1 VVGVS
6 ASGSSR
12 LQGSGSGADR
22 GQIVL
27 VAAAVVAVALL
38 SMTLAYAQLG
48 YDADRT
54 GAGTVE
60 VASVSEVDRS
70 LTGSLRAAAREVRR
84 GDDHAWRARRTVAER
99 VAASLDADADRL
111 ERAHAEE
118 SRSLTVELDDAAA
131 TQWAREQCPDGD
143 GREFGPCRVIDG
155 VVVQERADETAVV
168 AAAFRVRVVSPD
180 ESTTALVV
188 SRVVQGSNRS
198 ESTAETRAA

>member
-1 VVGVS
+1 MS
-6 ASGSSR
+6 APDSSR
-12 LQGSGSGADR
+12 LHGSGSGADR

-48 YDADRT
+48 YDGDRT
-54 GAGTVE
+54 GAGSVE

-70 LTGSLRAAAREVRR
+70 LTGSLRATAREVRR
-84 GDDHAWRARRTVAER
+84 GDDHAWRDRRMVAER

-131 TQWAREQCPDGD
+131 TQWARERCPDGD

-188 SRVVQGSNRS
+188 SRVVQRSNRS
-198 ESTAETRAA
+198 GSTAETRAA

>member
-1 VVGVS
+1 MS
-6 ASGSSR
+6 APDPSR

-54 GAGTVE
+54 GAGTAE
-60 VASVSEVDRS
+60 VASVSDIDRS

-84 GDDHAWRARRTVAER
+84 GDDHAWRDRRTVAER
-99 VAASLDADADRL
+99 VAGSLDADADRL
-111 ERAHAEE
+111 ERVHAEK

-131 TQWAREQCPDGD
+131 TQWARERCPDGD

-188 SRVVQGSNRS
+188 SQVVRAPSRS
-198 ESTAETRAA
+198 GVATDTRPA

>member
-1 VVGVS
+1 MS
-6 ASGSSR
+6 APDSRRPPRSGSDV
-12 LQGSGSGADR
+12 DR

-60 VASVSEVDRS
+60 VASVAEIDRS
-70 LTGSLRAAAREVRR
+70 LTGSLRATARAVRR
-84 GDDHAWRARRTVAER
+84 GDDHAWRDRRAVAER
-99 VAASLDADADRL
+99 VVGSLDTDADRL

-131 TQWAREQCPDGD
+131 TQWARDRCPGGD

-168 AAAFRVRVVSPD
+168 AAAFRIRILSPD
-180 ESTTALVV
+180 ESTTAFVV
-188 SRVVQGSNRS
+188 PQVVQAPPRS
-198 ESTAETRAA
+198 ETTTDPQPG

>member
-48 YDADRT
+48 YDGDRT
-54 GAGTVE
+54 GAGSVE

-70 LTGSLRAAAREVRR
+70 LTGSLRATAREVRR
-84 GDDHAWRARRTVAER
+84 GDDHAWRDRRTVAER

-131 TQWAREQCPDGD
+131 TQWARERCPDGD

>member
-1 VVGVS
+1 MS
-6 ASGSSR
+6 ASDSSR

-48 YDADRT
+48 YDGDRT
-54 GAGTVE
+54 GAGSVE

-70 LTGSLRAAAREVRR
+70 LTGSLRATAREVRR
-84 GDDHAWRARRTVAER
+84 GDDHAWRDRRTVAER

-131 TQWAREQCPDGD
+131 TQWARERCPDGD

>member
-1 VVGVS
+1 MSVPD
-6 ASGSSR
+6 SSR
-12 LQGSGSGADR
+12 PQGSGSGADR

-48 YDADRT
+48 YDGDRT
-54 GAGTVE
+54 GAGSVE

-70 LTGSLRAAAREVRR
+70 VTGSLRATAREVRR
-84 GDDHAWRARRTVAER
+84 GDDHAWRDRRTVAER

-131 TQWAREQCPDGD
+131 TQWARERCPDGD

>member
-1 VVGVS
+1 MSVPD
-6 ASGSSR
+6 SSR
-12 LQGSGSGADR
+12 PQGSGSGADR

-48 YDADRT
+48 YDGDRT
-54 GAGTVE
+54 GAGSVE

-70 LTGSLRAAAREVRR
+70 LTGSLRATAREVRR
-84 GDDHAWRARRTVAER
+84 GDDHAWRDRRTVAER

-131 TQWAREQCPDGD
+131 TQWARERCPDGD

>member
-1 VVGVS
+1 MS

-70 LTGSLRAAAREVRR
+70 VTGSLRATAREVRR
-84 GDDHAWRARRTVAER
+84 GDDHAWRDRRTVAER

-131 TQWAREQCPDGD
+131 TQWARERCPDGD

>member
-1 VVGVS
+1 MSVPD
-6 ASGSSR
+6 SSR
-12 LQGSGSGADR
+12 PQGSGADR

-48 YDADRT
+48 YDGDRT
-54 GAGTVE
+54 GAGSVE

-70 LTGSLRAAAREVRR
+70 LTGSLRATAREVRR
-84 GDDHAWRARRTVAER
+84 GDDHAWRDRRTVAER

-131 TQWAREQCPDGD
+131 TQWARERCPDGD

-188 SRVVQGSNRS
+188 SRVVQRSNRS
-198 ESTAETRAA
+198 GSTAETRAA

>member
-6 ASGSSR
+6 VPDSSR
-12 LQGSGSGADR
+12 PQGSGSGADR

-48 YDADRT
+48 YDGDRT
-54 GAGTVE
+54 GAGSVE

-70 LTGSLRAAAREVRR
+70 LTGSLRATAREVRR
-84 GDDHAWRARRTVAER
+84 GDDHAWRDRRTVAER

-131 TQWAREQCPDGD
+131 TQWARERCPDGD

>member
-1 VVGVS
+1 MS
-6 ASGSSR
+6 APDSSR

-48 YDADRT
+48 YDGDRT
-54 GAGTVE
+54 GAGSVE

-70 LTGSLRAAAREVRR
+70 LTGSLRATAREVRR
-84 GDDHAWRARRTVAER
+84 GDDHAWRDRRMVAER

-131 TQWAREQCPDGD
+131 TQWARERCPDGD

-188 SRVVQGSNRS
+188 SRVVQRSNRS
-198 ESTAETRAA
+198 GSTAETRAA

>member
-1 VVGVS
+1 MSVPD
-6 ASGSSR
+6 SSR
-12 LQGSGSGADR
+12 PQGSGSGADR

-48 YDADRT
+48 YDGDRT
-54 GAGTVE
+54 GAGSVE

-70 LTGSLRAAAREVRR
+70 LTGSLRATAREVRR
-84 GDDHAWRARRTVAER
+84 GDDHAWRDRRTVAER

-131 TQWAREQCPDGD
+131 TQWARERCPDGD

-188 SRVVQGSNRS
+188 SRVVQRSNRS
-198 ESTAETRAA
+198 GSTAGTRAA

>member
-1 VVGVS
+1 MSVPD
-6 ASGSSR
+6 SSR
-12 LQGSGSGADR
+12 PQGSGSGADR

-48 YDADRT
+48 YDGDRT
-54 GAGTVE
+54 GAGSVE

-70 LTGSLRAAAREVRR
+70 LTGSLRATAREVRR
-84 GDDHAWRARRTVAER
+84 GDDHAWRDRRTVAER
-99 VAASLDADADRL
+99 VTASLDADADRL

-131 TQWAREQCPDGD
+131 TQWARERCPDGD

-188 SRVVQGSNRS
+188 SRVVQRSNRS
-198 ESTAETRAA
+198 GSTAGTRAA

>member
-1 VVGVS
+1 MS
-6 ASGSSR
+6 APDSR
-12 LQGSGSGADR
+12 RPPRSGSGADR

-48 YDADRT
+48 YDGDRT
-54 GAGTVE
+54 GAGSVE

-70 LTGSLRAAAREVRR
+70 LTGSLRATAREVRR
-84 GDDHAWRARRTVAER
+84 GDDHAWRDRRTVAER

-131 TQWAREQCPDGD
+131 TQWARERCPDGD

>member
-1 VVGVS
+1 MSVPD
-6 ASGSSR
+6 SSR
-12 LQGSGSGADR
+12 PQGSGSGADR

-48 YDADRT
+48 YDGDRT
-54 GAGTVE
+54 GAGSVE

-70 LTGSLRAAAREVRR
+70 LTGSLRATAREVRR
-84 GDDHAWRARRTVAER
+84 GDDHAWRDRRTVAER